1 MLSALRRKPPEVRW
15 ANGRMV
21 PTIADLMARQVTHR
35 PRNSKPKS
43 PILKRS
49 SKAQSRPLSSLAQH
63 RRPLQVNRAGNS
75 ARARE
80 PTVTT
85 SAAGAFSAVR
95 GLGME
100 TVACTA
106 QQSTYIN
113 HHPSHSPDSCRSSNT
128 GWAVTASLEDGAV
141 ATDVDPVDIRGPP
154 PRDSASGASGTTIT
168 GRSASCC
175 SACAGAVHSCS
186 ADDGRRD
193 VDEMDA
199 DGGVPAPPST
209 ATTTTT
215 VLAQQGG
222 QNTRAHLAG
231 EPGACGGQSCTPA
244 TFSPHGCARQPAPE
258 VQDFE
263 HAAGAA
269 AGEVFGGRIDADVGG
284 GERSEDDHHLQGSRT
299 DDCIQ
304 VSI

>member
-1 MLSALRRKPPEVRW
+1 MGKWAHGAHHSRIDGSTSYSSAAQLLPEEPNPEAVVEDAPEAPFLIGATQATATGEQSGQFGARTG
-15 ANGRMV
+15 ANGDYLGCGCVQCSTYR
-21 PTIADLMARQVTHR
+21 
-35 PRNSKPKS
+35 
-43 PILKRS
+43 
-49 SKAQSRPLSSLAQH
+49 
-63 RRPLQVNRAGNS
+63 
-75 ARARE
+75 
-80 PTVTT
+80 
-85 SAAGAFSAVR
+85 
-95 GLGME
+95 LGMD

-106 QQSTYIN
+106 KQSTYIN
-113 HHPSHSPDSCRSSNT
+113 HHPSHSPDTCRSSNT

-141 ATDVDPVDIRGPP
+141 ATDVDPIDIRGPP
-154 PRDSASGASGTTIT
+154 PRDSASGASGTTRT

-199 DGGVPAPPST
+199 DGGVPTPPST

-258 VQDFE
+258 IPDFE